1 MESINRSKAHDYAY
15 EIEIILRRVFAH
27 KYAYNHEL
35 FNFINADL
43 IEYDPVIAITFTLGY
58 LSNGASNQLQEKIL
72 KFSDRLWCYYGKKSI
87 GDILS
92 FESDSKS
99 NGIDTEWIDRE
110 NGYAAIEDIEKE
122 LSDIIEYAKQCNI
135 LEEY

>member
-35 FNFINADL
+35 FNFIIADL

-58 LSNGASNQLQEKIL
+58 LLNQIL
-72 KFSDRLWCYYGKKSI
+72 RVMGL
-87 GDILS
+87 ILS
-92 FESDSKS
+92 RL
-99 NGIDTEWIDRE
+99 T
-110 NGYAAIEDIEKE
+110 
-122 LSDIIEYAKQCNI
+122 AKMAMLQ
-135 LEEY
+135 

>member
-92 FESDSKS
+92 L
-99 NGIDTEWIDRE
+99 NQILRVMGLI
-110 NGYAAIEDIEKE
+110 
-122 LSDIIEYAKQCNI
+122 LSGLTAKMAMLQ
-135 LEEY
+135 